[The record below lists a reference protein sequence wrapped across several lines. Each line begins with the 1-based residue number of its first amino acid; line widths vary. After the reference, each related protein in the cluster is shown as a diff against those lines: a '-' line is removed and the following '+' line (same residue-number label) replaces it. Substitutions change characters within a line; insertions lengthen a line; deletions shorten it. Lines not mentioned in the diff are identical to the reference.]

1 MEDALKRLDKLTHEE
16 ARMATV
22 QVLRATNVVD
32 ERVTGVAE
40 SVLGVADRVVSADNR
55 VKDVD
60 DRVAGVSDQVA
71 GVDKTVS
78 GVDDKVASMNDG
90 LKEVGEK
97 VGDIVNGAQA
107 ILTQTSMPYLTLA
120 CLDGKEVKVAV
131 QQTANDV
138 DKLKR
143 LSSPSLRQIQLYSLM
158 HPRREPTMGEHPQ
171 MAFSTR
177 PVYEP

>member
-1 MEDALKRLDKLTHEE
+1 MKKLLGRSEMDDALKRLDKLTYEE

-22 QVLRATNVVD
+22 QVLRATNVVN

-40 SVLGVADRVVSADNR
+40 SVLGVADRVVIADNR

-71 GVDKTVS
+71 GVDKTMS
-78 GVDDKVASMNDG
+78 SVDDKMASMNDG
-90 LKEVGEK
+90 LKKVGEK

-107 ILTQTSMPYLTLA
+107 ILIQTSMPYLTLA
-120 CLDGKEVKVAV
+120 CLDGKEAKVAV
-131 QQTANDV
+131 KQTANDV

-143 LSSPSLRQIQLYSLM
+143 LSSPGLRQIQL
-158 HPRREPTMGEHPQ
+158 
-171 MAFSTR
+171 
-177 PVYEP
+177 